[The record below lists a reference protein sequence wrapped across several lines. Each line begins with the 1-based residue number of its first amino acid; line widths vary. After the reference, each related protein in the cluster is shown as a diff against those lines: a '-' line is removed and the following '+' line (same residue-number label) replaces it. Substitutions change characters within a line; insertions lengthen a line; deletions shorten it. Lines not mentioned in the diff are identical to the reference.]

1 MIDEQGHLLTPE
13 AVAARAMARE
23 RAAYLADVTAQKR
36 RERERLDSG
45 PHQPVPVVRSQPKR
59 ARPRRRR

>member
-1 MIDEQGHLLTPE
+1 MIDEHGLPLTPE

-23 RAAYLADVTAQKR
+23 RAAYLADVTAQER
-36 RERERLDSG
+36 RERERIEAG
-45 PHQPVPVVRSQPKR
+45 PRPPVPVVRSQPKR